1 MYQAQNSASK
11 TLQPLLGLLPF
22 HINLSGL
29 MYAIIIDTILYFI
42 TIWAIVYISH
52 KYDAIHI
59 RKPAIVSY
67 TILSLFFISIF
78 KFALLSLAF
87 VSVVYILSNI

>member
-1 MYQAQNSASK
+1 MYQAQNSAYKS
-11 TLQPLLGLLPF
+11 LQPLLGLLPF
-22 HINLSGL
+22 HINLSNL
-29 MYAIIIDTILYFI
+29 MYAIIIDTVIYFI
-42 TIWAIVYISH
+42 TIWAIVYVSH

-59 RKPAIVSY
+59 RKPAIASY

-87 VSVVYILSNI
+87 IGIVYILSNL